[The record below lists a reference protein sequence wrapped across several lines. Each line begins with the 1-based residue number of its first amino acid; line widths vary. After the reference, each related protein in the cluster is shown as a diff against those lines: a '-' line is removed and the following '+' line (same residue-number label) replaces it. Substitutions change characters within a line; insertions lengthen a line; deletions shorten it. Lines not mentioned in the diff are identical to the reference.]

1 MNSISESTKIKISKE
16 ITTKQ
21 QSTSY
26 FISVISID
34 LISYPISAY
43 FFNENDTLS
52 SLSLSTGTVSSSSPF
67 YTWIF
72 IGTGIIKSSTE
83 PQVNL
88 NIDVGQ
94 SPLISFLGNLTGYI
108 SFNEQ
113 TLIEVNDTIMIYSFN
128 YQEKILIFTFYLKN
142 ISSLKDLSNF
152 PFSFNLTLKAT
163 NNKLPLSCNCDE
175 GFEPKTYNI
184 GRNFT
189 QLLIPT
195 AYKRR
200 KGVICK
206 PTSKQLVENRFIQ
219 CSKKCKTTEFLTVDK
234 KNLTPKGSYVTN
246 RECCQ
251 QFIVNTFYQN
261 NKTYHFCKYQ
271 KE

>member
-1 MNSISESTKIKISKE
+1 MNSISESTTIKISKE
-16 ITTKQ
+16 ITTK

-43 FFNENDTLS
+43 FFNQNDTLS

-72 IGTGIIKSSTE
+72 NGTGIINSSTGT
-83 PQVNL
+83 QVNL

-94 SPLISFLGNLTGYI
+94 SPLISFLGKLTGYI
-108 SFNEQ
+108 SFNEN

-142 ISSLKDLSNF
+142 ISSIKDLKTF
-152 PFSFNLTLKAT
+152 PISFNLTLKAT
-163 NNKLPLSCNCDE
+163 NNKLPLPCNCNE

-184 GRNFT
+184 GRFLT
-189 QLLIPT
+189 KGLIPT

-206 PTSKQLVENRFIQ
+206 PTSKKLVENRFIQ
-219 CSKKCKTTEFLTVDK
+219 CSKKCKTTEILTTKKKFL
-234 KNLTPKGSYVTN
+234 KGSYVTN

-261 NKTYHFCKYQ
+261 NKTYLFCKYQ